1 MNYLIGVDIGGTT
14 TTLAI
19 GNDRG
24 EILHISDQFPTR
36 AQHGPQEVTR
46 VVVEQAEAALRA
58 LGGPI
63 EGVVAVGLATPGPAT
78 EDGVLLKSPN
88 LDPAKWDKFPIRAEL
103 ERAFQRRRPGIG
115 VRYLGDG
122 QAAALGEFA
131 VRCQSMKWEQAKFD
145 RPDQPLSSLF
155 MVIVGTGLGGGA
167 VLQGKVVR
175 GRAGRAGHAGHI
187 SLPLHA
193 FRYEHDR
200 QLLVG
205 NSYCTAES
213 AISLTALT
221 HQLPYRLSLDS
232 WKEHRLRAAGGS
244 HRDQAKLLRGL
255 ADEGDALALEL
266 FDDQAHALGIA
277 LLNVNY
283 LGDYDLL
290 VIGGGVC
297 DLSSAMRER
306 YRSGVIESY
315 RRHALEA
322 FQNVVDIEFSVCGDN
337 APAIGALRWA
347 SPVPPPSMHNS
358 A

>member
-1 MNYLIGVDIGGTT
+1 VI
-14 TTLAI
+14 
-19 GNDRG
+19 
-24 EILHISDQFPTR
+24 
-36 AQHGPQEVTR
+36 
-46 VVVEQAEAALRA
+46 AL
-58 LGGPI
+58 
-63 EGVVAVGLATPGPAT
+63 GLATPGPAT

-88 LDPAKWDKFPIRAEL
+88 LDPAKWDKFPIRAQL
-103 ERAFQRRRPGIG
+103 ERSFQRRCPGVC

-131 VRCQSMKWEQAKFD
+131 VRSQSMVWAQAELD
-145 RPDQPLSSLF
+145 RPNEALSSLF

-167 VLQGKVVR
+167 VLEGKVVR

-187 SLPLHA
+187 SLPQHA

-221 HQLPYRLSLDS
+221 HQLPYRLSLDC
-232 WKEHRLRAAGGS
+232 WREHRLHSAGGS
-244 HRDQAKLLRGL
+244 ARDKAKLLRGL

-266 FDDQAHALGIA
+266 FDDQAKALGMT

-297 DLSSAMRER
+297 DLSPAMRER
-306 YRSGVIESY
+306 YRRGVIESY
-315 RRHALEA
+315 RRYALEG
-322 FQNVVDIEFSVCGDN
+322 FQNMVDIEFSICGDN

-347 SPVPPPSMHNS
+347 LPSPTH
-358 A
+358 